1 MVPNPNFERTDTA
14 ATSKKQLNT
23 TTKKQQLNALTVA
36 PRSYQ
41 YNRHFSMGLSKW
53 FSPLTAQK
61 REDGTYDPSP
71 FTLAVGTKSKTS
83 YAAQEYDAK
92 YTGNKPILVVCTDDG
107 KMKMKND
114 KVFNTGNHPI
124 EMFLPMLHFRDA
136 GFTFDIATVS
146 GGPVVL
152 ETWAY
157 PTKDEHVK
165 SLHESVQPLM
175 EKPKKLADIQSL
187 DGYAAIFIPGGHGA
201 MVNLPKSADLGR
213 LLHEAHEKSL
223 PTVTLCHGPAALLAT
238 QAEGTG
244 KEFAYKGYKSVCFT
258 DKTDGTTPSLG
269 YLPGQMPWK
278 CQEALEKEGMDIV
291 NISETGATNEDRE
304 LITGDSPNAAQNLGV
319 LAAPILVKHHA

>member
-1 MVPNPNFERTDTA
+1 
-14 ATSKKQLNT
+14 
-23 TTKKQQLNALTVA
+23 
-36 PRSYQ
+36 
-41 YNRHFSMGLSKW
+41 MGLSKW
-53 FSPLTAQK
+53 LHPLTAQK
-61 REDGTYDPSP
+61 TEDGTYDPSP
-71 FTLAVGTKSKTS
+71 FTLALGTSTKTS
-83 YAAQEYDAK
+83 YIAQNYETK

-152 ETWAY
+152 EMWAY

-165 SLHESVQPLM
+165 SLHESVQSMM
-175 EKPKKLADIQSL
+175 EKPKKLADIESL

-201 MVNLPKSADLGR
+201 MVNLPESVELGR
-213 LLHEAHEKSL
+213 LLHEAHDKSL

-238 QAEGTG
+238 KAEE
-244 KEFAYKGYKSVCFT
+244 KEFAYGGYKSVCFT
-258 DKTDGTTPSLG
+258 DKTDGTTPSFG

-278 CQEALEKEGMDIV
+278 CQKALETQGIKIV
-291 NISETGATNEDRE
+291 NTSETGATNVDRE

-319 LAAPILVKHHA
+319 VAAPILVEFHAE